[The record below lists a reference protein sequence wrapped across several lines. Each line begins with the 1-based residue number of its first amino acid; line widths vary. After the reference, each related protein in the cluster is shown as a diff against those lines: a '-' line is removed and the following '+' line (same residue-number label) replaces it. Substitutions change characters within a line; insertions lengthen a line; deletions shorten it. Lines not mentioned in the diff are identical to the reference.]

1 MKKLVVIL
9 SLAIAGIAVSSEF
22 TTAFASRMNG
32 KCCMSSDGGRSYRYK
47 VAMRR
52 AARRAAIGN
61 VAVAPTC
68 SARAAYCIR
77 ISSAKPD
84 RVPMCMAAKAQCLQT
99 GVFIGPY
106 SRQQFAVMQR
116 H

>member
-22 TTAFASRMNG
+22 TTASASRMNG
-32 KCCMSSDGGRSYRYK
+32 KCCMSSDGGRSFRYRM
-47 VAMRR
+47 AMRK
-52 AARRAAIGN
+52 AAI
-61 VAVAPTC
+61 PHTC

-84 RVPMCMAAKAQCLQT
+84 RVPMCMEAKAQCLQT
-99 GVFIGPY
+99 GVFVGPY
-106 SRQQFAVMQR
+106 SRQQFAVTQKQ
-116 H
+116 

>member
-1 MKKLVVIL
+1 MKKLVIIL
-9 SLAIAGIAVSSEF
+9 LLAIAGIAASSEF
-22 TTAFASRMNG
+22 TTASANRMNG

-52 AARRAAIGN
+52 AARRAAVN

-84 RVPMCMAAKAQCLQT
+84 RVPMCMEAKAQCLQT
-99 GVFIGPY
+99 GVFVGPY
-106 SRQQFAVMQR
+106 SRQQFAVTQKQ
-116 H
+116 